1 MANLKSIYN
10 TTVKKELMKTLNY
23 TNEMQVPKVT
33 KVVINMCVKEAVT
46 DSKKILTAVSE
57 LTAIAG
63 QKPVI
68 TKARTSIAG
77 FKLREG
83 MKLGT
88 KVTLRGD
95 RMYDFLDRL
104 VHIAMPRIRDFHG
117 ISKKSFDGNG
127 NYTFGIKE
135 QIIFPEINYDK
146 VDKIRGMDITVCTTA
161 TDDKA
166 GYELLKSLSF
176 PFKN

>member
-1 MANLKSIYN
+1 MANLKSIYD
-10 TTVKKELMKTLNY
+10 TTVKKELMTTLGY
-23 TNEMQVPKVT
+23 KNEMQVPRVT
-33 KVVINMCVKEAVT
+33 KVVLNMCVKEAVN
-46 DSKKILTAVSE
+46 DSKKIEVAFSE
-57 LTAIAG
+57 LASIAG
-63 QKPVI
+63 QKPII
-68 TKARTSIAG
+68 TKARASIAG

-83 MKLGT
+83 MKLGV

-95 RMYDFLDRL
+95 RMYEFLDRL
-104 VHIAMPRIRDFHG
+104 IHIAMPRIRDFHG

-166 GYELLKSLSF
+166 GYELLKSLRF
-176 PFKN
+176 PFKK